1 MLSKQALS
9 IYIYRDTQSLH
20 LHVRATRDV
29 ERLVWRLG
37 TRPDSDT
44 QNMDFVSKNDSL
56 YAKA

>member
-1 MLSKQALS
+1 M
-9 IYIYRDTQSLH
+9 YRDTQSLH